1 MNYTLHQLQI
11 FLKVAETKS
20 ITKAAEELHL
30 TQPAVSIQ
38 LKNLQNQFDI
48 PLTEVIGRQLFVTE
62 FGLEI
67 AETAQKIINE
77 VQAINYKTMSFKGI
91 LSGKL
96 KFSVV
101 STGKYVIPYFLTD
114 FLKTNAGIDLSIDVT
129 NKAKVIASIE
139 NNEVDFALVSVLPK
153 NVNLN
158 SEVLLENKLH
168 LIGNKDAIQSSTPF
182 EKSIFA
188 SIPLIYREEGSA
200 TRLIMEQF
208 FERNEI
214 KAPMKM
220 ELTSNEAVKQAVIA
234 GLGYSV
240 MPLIG
245 SNNELVNDE
254 LRIIPVSGFPIT
266 SEWRIVWLQNKVLS
280 PVAQAYLNYL
290 KKEKEQIAKKY
301 FSWTEDF

>member
-1 MNYTLHQLQI
+1 MQYTLHQLQI

-20 ITKAAEELHL
+20 ITKAAVELNL
-30 TQPAVSIQ
+30 SQPAVSIQ

-48 PLTEVIGRQLFVTE
+48 PLTEVVGRKLYITN
-62 FGLEI
+62 FGQEI
-67 AETAQKIINE
+67 AETAQNIINE
-77 VQAINYKTMSFKGI
+77 LQAINYKTMSYKGI

-96 KFSVV
+96 KISVV

-114 FLKTNAGIDLSIDVT
+114 FMKLNAAIDLNMDVT
-129 NKAKVIASIE
+129 NKSKVIASLE
-139 NNEVDFALVSVLPK
+139 NNEVDFSLVSVLPK

-158 SEVLLENKLH
+158 SEVLLENKLY
-168 LIGNKDAIQSSTPF
+168 LIGNKEAILAQNPY
-182 EKSIFA
+182 EKSIFG

-200 TRLIMEQF
+200 TRLIMEEF

-245 SNNELVNDE
+245 SNNELINKE

-266 SEWRIVWLQNKVLS
+266 SEWRLVWLQNKVLS

-290 KKEKEQIAKKY
+290 KKEKAVIAKNY
-301 FSWTEDF
+301 FSWINDF